1 MILQLSIFL
10 YAYLA
15 FLFVWL
21 VFVVVAVYHMFRFG
35 FKNTTTFLTTVIFLI
50 VAVFMLMASFSFI
63 YKIDWNT
70 EIEILPSISNPD
82 III

>member
-1 MILQLSIFL
+1 MVFSLSLFL

-21 VFVVVAVYHMFRFG
+21 SFMIVAVYHMLRFG
-35 FKNTTTFLTTVIFLI
+35 FRNTTTFITTIIFLI

-70 EIEILPSISNPD
+70 EIEILPFIANPNV
-82 III
+82 II